1 MQIVRDLGGYT
12 MGRSDLVRRAMSKKK
27 QSVMEKE
34 RANFI
39 YGNAEEGV
47 PGCVSK
53 GISEQIA
60 GGIYNDMMDFAKY
73 AFNKS
78 HAACYAVVALQTA
91 WLKFYHPVE
100 FMAALMTSVIDNPKK
115 VSEYILTCRN
125 MGIQLLPPDINQG
138 QSGFSV
144 TDGKVRYAL
153 TAIKGVGR
161 PVIEAIVAE
170 RRGRGPFT
178 NLKDF
183 ITRMADKDL
192 NRRAIENFIKA
203 GALDSLGGTRK
214 QFMSVYVQILDHIV
228 KDKKS
233 NLAGQMSLF
242 DIADDSQKEEFDI
255 RMPEVGEYTE
265 EMKLAFEKEV
275 LGIYLSG
282 HPLESYQE
290 LWQKYITNNTNDF
303 ALEEETNTVRV
314 TDQSTVIV
322 GGMISNKTV
331 KYTKTNQVMAFLELE
346 DLVGTVE
353 IVVFPRDYE
362 KYGSLLAEDAKIF
375 VKGRVSVEEDKDA
388 KLICEQIVGF
398 DEAALAKESPFASGR
413 FGGTGRR
420 NYNPGKTTPGRTPV
434 QGAAGNQPTAGR
446 RGKMPAGLWIQFP
459 DAESYFAREKE
470 LLDAI
475 AASDG
480 NDDVV
485 IFLKSTRGIKVLP
498 PNRRVHADEELIQ
511 RLQGIFGGENVK
523 TVKTR

>member
-1 MQIVRDLGGYT
+1 MIESIIR
-12 MGRSDLVRRAMSKKK
+12 
-27 QSVMEKE
+27 E
-34 RANFI
+34 R
-39 YGNAEEGV
+39 
-47 PGCVSK
+47 K
-53 GISEQIA
+53 A
-60 GGIYNDMMDFAKY
+60 GG
-73 AFNKS
+73 
-78 HAACYAVVALQTA
+78 
-91 WLKFYHPVE
+91 E
-100 FMAALMTSVIDNPKK
+100 FS
-115 VSEYILTCRN
+115 
-125 MGIQLLPPDINQG
+125 
-138 QSGFSV
+138 
-144 TDGKVRYAL
+144 
-153 TAIKGVGR
+153 
-161 PVIEAIVAE
+161 
-170 RRGRGPFT
+170 

-183 ITRMADKDL
+183 IERLSGKEVNKRT
-192 NRRAIENFIKA
+192 IESFIKS
-203 GALDSLGGTRK
+203 GAFDSLGGTRK

-314 TDQSTVIV
+314 TDQSTAIV

-398 DEAALAKESPFASGR
+398 DEAAQAKESPFAAGR
-413 FGGTGRR
+413 FGGMGRR
-420 NYNPGKTTPGRTPV
+420 NYNPGKTMPGRTPV
-434 QGAAGNQPTAGR
+434 QGAAGNQPTAGQ

-470 LLDAI
+470 LLDTI

-511 RLQGIFGGENVK
+511 RLQELFGGENVK